1 MSTQTEEYQPQL
13 FQQWLQQKNAALSG
27 LKFRKNN
34 TKGYLGFLFILPVL
48 IVVGLFFITPL
59 IMTAWMSFYK
69 WPLFGKVKFIGLT
82 NYLNIIDDDIFWHA
96 LKFTFMYAIII
107 TPLIF
112 ILSMVMASL
121 VKENHK
127 PGVAFFR
134 SVYFLPT
141 VIGFG
146 AASIMWR
153 WLLDPRYGL
162 LNHLGVSL
170 GVFDAPVIY
179 QDSFNASF
187 CVVIAMVLWK
197 TAGFN
202 MILLLVG
209 LQGIDKD
216 IYHAAQVDGA
226 TGWRRLRYITLPL
239 MRRTFMLTL
248 ILSVS
253 GSLLAF
259 DQFYIITNG
268 GPMDKTIT
276 NVFYIYNNS
285 FLYGRMGYGAALSIV
300 QLFIL
305 MVISILQ
312 IWFLRDKEGR
322 A

>member
-1 MSTQTEEYQPQL
+1 MSTQMEEYQPQL
-13 FQQWLQQKNAALSG
+13 FQQWLQKKSAALSEQT
-27 LKFRKNN
+27 FRKSNAR
-34 TKGYLGFLFILPVL
+34 GYLGFLFILPVL
-48 IVVGLFFITPL
+48 MVVGLFFITPL

-69 WPLFGKVKFIGLT
+69 WPLFGKAKFIGLQ
-82 NYLNIIDDDIFWHA
+82 NYLNIIDDGIFWHA
-96 LKFTFMYAIII
+96 LKFTFVYAIII

-112 ILSMVMASL
+112 ILSMIMASL
-121 VKENHK
+121 VKDNKK

-170 GVFDAPVIY
+170 GLFDSPVIY

-187 CVVIAMVLWK
+187 FVVIAMVLWK

-276 NVFYIYNNS
+276 SVFYIYNNS
-285 FLYGRMGYGAALSIV
+285 FMYGRMGYGAALSIV

-312 IWFLRDKEGR
+312 IWFLRDKQGR

>member
-1 MSTQTEEYQPQL
+1 MSEQKECYQRRR
-13 FQQWLQQKNAALSG
+13 FKKQQQDSDVVEV
-27 LKFRKNN
+27 KFRKGNK
-34 TKGYLGFLFILPVL
+34 KGIIGFLLILPVL
-48 IVVGLFFITPL
+48 IVVGTFFITPL
-59 IMTAWMSFYK
+59 LMTAWMSFFK
-69 WPLFGKVKFIGLT
+69 WPLFGKAKFIGLT
-82 NYLNIIDDDIFWHA
+82 NYLNVLDDEIFWHA
-96 LKFTFMYAIII
+96 LKFTFIYAVVI

-112 ILSMVMASL
+112 ILAMILASL
-121 VKENHK
+121 VKDGK
-127 PGVAFFR
+127 KIGVAFYR

-146 AASIMWR
+146 TASIMWR
-153 WLLDPRYGL
+153 WLLDTSVGL
-162 LNHLGVSL
+162 LNHLGVSF
-170 GVFDAPVIY
+170 GIFDTPLIY
-179 QDSFNASF
+179 QDSLPASLF
-187 CVVIAMVLWK
+187 VVIGMVLWK

-226 TGWRRLRYITLPL
+226 IGWRRLRYITLPL

-259 DQFYIITNG
+259 EQFYIITGG

-276 NVFYIYNNS
+276 SVFYIYNNS
-285 FLYGRMGYGAALSIV
+285 FVYSRLGYGAALSII

-305 MVISILQ
+305 MIISVLQ